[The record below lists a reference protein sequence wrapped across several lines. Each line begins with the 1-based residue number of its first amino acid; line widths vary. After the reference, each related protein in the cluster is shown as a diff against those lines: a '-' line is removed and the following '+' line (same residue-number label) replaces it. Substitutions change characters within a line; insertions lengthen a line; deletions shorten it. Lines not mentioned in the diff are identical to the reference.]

1 MKSKITGVF
10 QGGGIKGIALSG
22 AAAAALDRGYEF
34 EQAVG
39 TSAGAIVASLVAVGF
54 DSRGLRDVVAATK
67 WPSLQP
73 SSNWFQKNFSMVIR
87 RGFHDGS
94 HLEDLLRSLLA
105 TRGVETFGDL
115 PAEALKVVATDLTHA
130 RGFVLPDDLP
140 GVGIEPSE
148 FPVARAVRMSSSVP
162 FVFDPVRLVDQNTG
176 EEMMMADGAMAA
188 RFPAQLVPRGPA
200 SIGFRFKPPRV
211 PHTHYEIKGP
221 ISLVTAVIASGI
233 TAREDLPLACG
244 PLERLIEI
252 DLDHDAMD
260 FDVDRDRALAM
271 FELGYSTA
279 LGQLDA
285 PIGLMPAEG
294 SISV

>member
-1 MKSKITGVF
+1 MSKVTGVF

-22 AAAAALDRGYEF
+22 AAAAALDHGYEF
-34 EQAVG
+34 DQAVG

-54 DSRGLRDVVAATK
+54 DSGGLRDVVAATK
-67 WPSLQP
+67 WPNLQP
-73 SSNWFQKNFSMVIR
+73 SSNWFQKNFSMVVR

-94 HLEDLLRSLLA
+94 HIEALIGSLLA
-105 TRGVETFGDL
+105 TKGVETFGDM
-115 PAEALKVVATDLTHA
+115 PAEGLKVVATDLTHA

-188 RFPAQLVPRGPA
+188 RFPAQLVPRSPT
-200 SIGFRFKPPRV
+200 SIGFRFKPPSV
-211 PHTHYEIKGP
+211 PHTHYEVKGP

-233 TAREDLPLACG
+233 TARDDLPLACG

-271 FELGYSTA
+271 FDLGYSTA
-279 LGQLDA
+279 LAQLDV
-285 PIGLMPAEG
+285 PIELMSTDG
-294 SISV
+294 SVSA